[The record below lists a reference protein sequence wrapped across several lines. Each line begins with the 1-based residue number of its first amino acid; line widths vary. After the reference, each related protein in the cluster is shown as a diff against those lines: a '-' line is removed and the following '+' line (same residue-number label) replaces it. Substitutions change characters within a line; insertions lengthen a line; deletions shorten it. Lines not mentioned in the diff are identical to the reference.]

1 MSVPIP
7 IPFKQ
12 RLQDLRVRLVPVVM
26 FAVTI
31 VIAGWLWRDTI
42 TPSAMLGEVTSAQST
57 VTSPTAGVLQQLK
70 VRRFDSVHQGDVIA
84 EIHPEDARQ
93 ALDVLQGEINLF
105 KAKTDAQATQ
115 RTQDRMTLDYEKLSL
130 DLMTEKVALVIAK
143 AKAKKMAMDL
153 DVARGL
159 LSDPSQSQRFLQEAQ
174 LAKEAADAELKERQ
188 TLVSTLAQRVD
199 ELSAVTKSANGLI
212 ESLTKTVDSFE
223 TRLRDIE
230 KSQAAIPVRAPIN
243 GMVTTVLHRAGE
255 TMRRGDPLIII
266 TSAQPESIVGYLRQ
280 PISVEPTVGQSVEVR
295 SRDRHRSQGTAYV
308 TRVGVQFEPITNVA
322 LQPNITTPTVGLPV
336 EISLPSGMKLRP
348 GELVSLVIHS
358 SATPAP

>member
-7 IPFKQ
+7 IPFRQ
-12 RLQDLRVRLVPVVM
+12 RLRDLRVRLVPVVM
-26 FAVTI
+26 FVST
-31 VIAGWLWRDTI
+31 VVFAGWLWRDTI
-42 TPSAMLGEVTSAQST
+42 TPAAILGEVTSAQST
-57 VTSPTAGVLQQLK
+57 VTSPTVGLLQQLK

-93 ALDVLQGEINLF
+93 ALNVLQGEIGLF
-105 KAKTDAQATQ
+105 KAKTDADATQ
-115 RTQDRMTLDYEKLSL
+115 RSQDRMALDFEKLSL
-130 DLMTEKVALVIAK
+130 DLMTEKLALVIAQ
-143 AKAKKMAMDL
+143 AKAKKTAMDL

-159 LSDPSQSQRFLQEAQ
+159 VSDPTQSQRFLQEAQ

-188 TLVSTLAQRVD
+188 TLVSTLAKRVD
-199 ELSAVTKSANGLI
+199 ELSTVTTSASEVI
-212 ESLTKTVDSFE
+212 ASLTKTVDGFE

-230 KSQAAIPVRAPIN
+230 KSQTAIPVRAPIN

-255 TMRRGDPLIII
+255 NVRRGDPLVII

-280 PISVEPTVGQSVEVR
+280 PMSVEPTVGQPVEVR

-308 TRVGVQFEPITNVA
+308 TRVGVQFEPIVNLA
-322 LQPNITTPTVGLPV
+322 LQPGTTTPVVGLPV

-348 GELVSLVIHS
+348 GELVSLLIQS
-358 SATPAP
+358 PATLPQ